1 MQRVATQAG
10 VSTRAFY
17 RHFADKDRL
26 LLVLMREEIE
36 RSAPRLARV
45 VARAEGPEARVRAW
59 ITALIGAATDPARVH
74 RAHLFTELTPIVERH
89 HGSLQEEE
97 RELWRPLLEAIE
109 AGYADGVFHGGDPAS
124 DALLVYDLAGARLVS
139 ALTAEPETVEGLIE
153 TTIAFAMRALT
164 GGQDPSPG

>member
-1 MQRVATQAG
+1 
-10 VSTRAFY
+10 
-17 RHFADKDRL
+17 
-26 LLVLMREEIE
+26 MREEIE

-45 VARAEGPEARVRAW
+45 VARAEGPEERVRAW

-109 AGYADGVFHGGDPAS
+109 AGYADGVFRGGDPAS

-139 ALTAEPETVEGLIE
+139 ALHRGARDRRRADRDHDRVCNARPDRWSRPIPGL
-153 TTIAFAMRALT
+153 T
-164 GGQDPSPG
+164 